1 MACAGALG
9 GVLIGNIIASD
20 DPMATPIN
28 KVSTPPNDDRFSR
41 MLIPAMARIG
51 TSNAAVA
58 VCEIKLAIA

>member
-1 MACAGALG
+1 VACARALG